1 MQTLE
6 NSRSDSADIDSE
18 NLESETPLV
27 DSEYEI
33 AQEHTDES
41 SEENMAITY
50 RASVNAG
57 TLYIV
62 ATPIGNLGDISQRAL
77 DILAQVDIIAC
88 EDTRHT
94 QRLLNNFSIKN
105 RTMSMH
111 DHNERQR
118 QEQIAALLKEGK
130 SIALVSDAGTP
141 LISDPGFHLVRHC
154 RQEGLQVAP
163 IPGACAAIAALS
175 AAGLPTDRFSFE
187 GFLPSKSGARQN
199 KLNELADE
207 SRTMVFYDAPRRAI
221 DTIAD
226 IVSVLGGERYIV
238 IARELTKTFETIHSD
253 TAENLLTWLQNDPNQ
268 LKGEMV
274 LIIEGQKVDPNAIS
288 TKVIATLKLLLA
300 EMKPKKACAITA
312 EIYGVKK
319 NALYDIALSLKV

>member
-1 MQTLE
+1 M
-6 NSRSDSADIDSE
+6 N
-18 NLESETPLV
+18 
-27 DSEYEI
+27 
-33 AQEHTDES
+33 EHKINPS
-41 SEENMAITY
+41 
-50 RASVNAG
+50 

-62 ATPIGNLGDISQRAL
+62 ATPIGNLGDISTRAL
-77 DILAQVDIIAC
+77 AILSQVDIIAC

-94 QRLLNNFSIKN
+94 QKLLSAYTIKN
-105 RTMSMH
+105 KTLSMH

-118 QEQIAALLKEGK
+118 QDYIAQLLQEGK

-154 RQEGLQVAP
+154 RSLGLAVSP

-187 GFLPSKSGARQN
+187 GFLPSKSTARQGA
-199 KLNELADE
+199 LLALANET
-207 SRTMVFYDAPRRAI
+207 RTMVFYDAPRRAI
-221 DTIAD
+221 DTIKD
-226 IVSVLGGERYIV
+226 IVTTLGGERYVV

-253 TAENLLTWLQNDPNQ
+253 NAENLLAWLEQDPNQ

-274 LIIEGQKVDPNAIS
+274 LIIEGYKADVNDIS
-288 TKVIATLKLLLA
+288 SEVINTLKLLLA

-312 EIYGVKK
+312 QIHGVKK
-319 NALYDIALSLKV
+319 NALYEFALSLKSER

>member
-1 MQTLE
+1 MSE
-6 NSRSDSADIDSE
+6 DII
-18 NLESETPLV
+18 NP
-27 DSEYEI
+27 
-33 AQEHTDES
+33 
-41 SEENMAITY
+41 
-50 RASVNAG
+50 G

-62 ATPIGNLGDISQRAL
+62 ATPIGNLGDISSRAL
-77 DILAQVDIIAC
+77 LVLTQVDIIAC

-94 QRLLNNFSIKN
+94 QRLLSANSIKN
-105 RTMSMH
+105 KTLSMH

-118 QEQIAALLKEGK
+118 QEYIAQLLQDGK

-154 RQEGLQVAP
+154 RSLNLPVSP

-175 AAGLPTDRFSFE
+175 VAGLPTDRFSFE
-187 GFLPSKSGARQN
+187 GFLPSKSGARQST
-199 KLNELADE
+199 LLALINEP
-207 SRTMVFYDAPRRAI
+207 RTMVFYDAPRRAI
-221 DTIAD
+221 DTVKD
-226 IVSVLGGERYIV
+226 IVATLGGERYVV

-253 TAENLLTWLQNDPNQ
+253 TAENFLAWLEQDANQ

-274 LIIEGQKVDPNAIS
+274 LIIEGYKADPDEIS
-288 TKVIATLKLLLA
+288 AEVIKTLKLLLV
-300 EMKPKKACAITA
+300 EMKPKKACAIVA